1 MARPSRIM
9 AGSWKHSDFP
19 PPVGRMA
26 STSSPAR
33 AEEIISSCLGLK
45 VVYPQYFFNI
55 SFTLAKIMNILAKY
69 LHTCG

>member
-33 AEEIISSCLGLK
+33 AEEIISSCLGRND
-45 VVYPQYFFNI
+45 VYPQYFLNI

-69 LHTCG
+69 LHTCV